1 MECNVRLRSENI
13 LSVSVRVC
21 VCVCPF
27 FEKRSEISPARRKE
41 AGRECVYSTLN
52 SNTPHPLLFILI
64 LIH

>member
-1 MECNVRLRSENI
+1 MGCKTKKNEGEMECNVSLRSENI

-41 AGRECVYSTLN
+41 AGR
-52 SNTPHPLLFILI
+52 
-64 LIH
+64 